1 LIILNKSAS
10 LKTGGLELRDKAII
24 TLVNESE
31 ALKKVKNRE
40 EILWINKDKNE
51 KNDFKVEGLTPEDI
65 DDAEDRLS
73 RFSEYIMKAFP
84 ETKKDKG
91 LIESPLREIPL
102 MKNTLNKNYRSK
114 LEGKLFL
121 KMDSHLP
128 IAGSVKA
135 RGGIYE
141 ILKHTEDLALEKGL
155 IKKDDSYEKLRDPEV
170 RDFFSQY
177 SIHVGSTGNLG
188 LSIGIISAEIGYKV
202 TVHMS
207 ADAKEWKKDLLRN
220 YGVEVVEY
228 TEDYGKAVEEGR
240 KKSLEDPNSYFVDDE
255 NSKTL
260 FLGYSVAAKRLKKQI
275 KEQNIMVDK
284 DHPLFVYIPCG
295 VGGAPGGISYGLKVV
310 FKENVHCFFV
320 EPTESPC
327 MLIGMESGLNN
338 KISVQDIGLT
348 GITDADGLAVGRPS
362 GFVGNVMKN
371 LLSGIFTIKDFKLYD
386 YLRDLMNSEIIFL
399 EPSAC
404 ATFEGP
410 ANLLNYNNGIEYIK
424 SINLNSK
431 MENATHIVWAT
442 GGRLVPE
449 DVRKEY
455 LKTHIKNK

>member
-1 LIILNKSAS
+1 M
-10 LKTGGLELRDKAII
+10 RDKGIN

-31 ALKKVKNRE
+31 ILKKVKNRE

-386 YLRDLMNSEIIFL
+386 YLRDLMNSENIFL

-424 SINLNSK
+424 SMNLNSK

>member
-1 LIILNKSAS
+1 MIILNKSAS

-386 YLRDLMNSEIIFL
+386 YLRDLMNSENIFL

>member
-1 LIILNKSAS
+1 MRDKEIDTIVNKS
-10 LKTGGLELRDKAII
+10 EI
-24 TLVNESE
+24 
-31 ALKKVKNRE
+31 LKKVKNRE
-40 EILWINKDKNE
+40 EILWINKNKNE
-51 KNDFKVEGLTPEDI
+51 KNDFRVEGLTPETI
-65 DDAEDRLS
+65 DDAENRLY
-73 RFSEYIMKAFP
+73 RFSSYIMKAFP

-91 LIESPLREIPL
+91 LIESPFREIQV
-102 MKNTLNKNYRSK
+102 MKNTLNKKYKSK
-114 LEGKLFL
+114 IEGKLFL

-260 FLGYSVAAKRLKKQI
+260 FLGYSVAGKRIKKQI
-275 KEQNIMVDK
+275 EEQNIKVDK
-284 DHPLFVYIPCG
+284 NHPLFVYIPCG
-295 VGGAPGGISYGLKVV
+295 VGGAPGGIAYGLKVL
-310 FKENVHCFFV
+310 FKDNVHCFFV

-338 KISVQDIGLT
+338 KISVQDIGLS
-348 GITDADGLAVGRPS
+348 GITEADGLAVGRPS
-362 GFVGNVMKN
+362 GFVGNVMEN
-371 LLSGIFTIKDFKLYD
+371 LLSGIFTTKDFKLYD
-386 YLRDLMNSEIIFL
+386 YLRDIVSSEEIFL

-404 ATFEGP
+404 AAFEGP
-410 ANLLNYNNGIEYIK
+410 TNLLNYKEGIKYIK
-424 SINLNSK
+424 AMNLESK

-455 LKTHIKNK
+455 LKTHIKN

>member
-1 LIILNKSAS
+1 MIILNKSAS

>member
-1 LIILNKSAS
+1 
-10 LKTGGLELRDKAII
+10 LRDKGINTI
-24 TLVNESE
+24 VNESE
-31 ALKKVKNRE
+31 ILKKVKNRE

-386 YLRDLMNSEIIFL
+386 YLRDLMNSENIFL

>member
-1 LIILNKSAS
+1 
-10 LKTGGLELRDKAII
+10 LELRDKGIN

-31 ALKKVKNRE
+31 ILKKVKNRE

-386 YLRDLMNSEIIFL
+386 YLRDLMNSENIFL

>member
-1 LIILNKSAS
+1 
-10 LKTGGLELRDKAII
+10 LRDKGIN

-31 ALKKVKNRE
+31 ILKKVKNRE

-386 YLRDLMNSEIIFL
+386 YLRDLMNSENIFL

>member
-1 LIILNKSAS
+1 M
-10 LKTGGLELRDKAII
+10 RDKGIN

-31 ALKKVKNRE
+31 ILKKVKNRE

-386 YLRDLMNSEIIFL
+386 YLRDLMNSENIFL

>member
-1 LIILNKSAS
+1 M
-10 LKTGGLELRDKAII
+10 RDKGIN

-31 ALKKVKNRE
+31 ILKKVKNRE

-386 YLRDLMNSEIIFL
+386 YLRDLMNSENIFL

-410 ANLLNYNNGIEYIK
+410 ANLLNYNNGIEFIK

>member
-1 LIILNKSAS
+1 M
-10 LKTGGLELRDKAII
+10 ELRDKGIN

-31 ALKKVKNRE
+31 ILKKVKNRE

-386 YLRDLMNSEIIFL
+386 YLRDLMNSENIFL

>member
-1 LIILNKSAS
+1 M
-10 LKTGGLELRDKAII
+10 RDKGINTI
-24 TLVNESE
+24 VNESE
-31 ALKKVKNRE
+31 ILKKVKNRE

-386 YLRDLMNSEIIFL
+386 YLRDLMNSENIFL

>member
-1 LIILNKSAS
+1 
-10 LKTGGLELRDKAII
+10 LELRDKGIN

-31 ALKKVKNRE
+31 ILKKVKNRE

-240 KKSLEDPNSYFVDDE
+240 KKSLKDPNSYFVDDE

-260 FLGYSVAAKRLKKQI
+260 FLGYSVAGKRLKKQI

-338 KISVQDIGLT
+338 KISVQDIDLT
-348 GITDADGLAVGRPS
+348 GITEADGLAVGRPS

-386 YLRDLMNSEIIFL
+386 YLRDLMNSENIFL

-424 SINLNSK
+424 SMNLNSK

-455 LKTHIKNK
+455 LNTHIKNK

>member
-1 LIILNKSAS
+1 
-10 LKTGGLELRDKAII
+10 
-24 TLVNESE
+24 
-31 ALKKVKNRE
+31 
-40 EILWINKDKNE
+40 
-51 KNDFKVEGLTPEDI
+51 
-65 DDAEDRLS
+65 
-73 RFSEYIMKAFP
+73 
-84 ETKKDKG
+84 
-91 LIESPLREIPL
+91 
-102 MKNTLNKNYRSK
+102 
-114 LEGKLFL
+114 
-121 KMDSHLP
+121 MDSHLP

-386 YLRDLMNSEIIFL
+386 YLRDLMNSENIFL

>member
-1 LIILNKSAS
+1 MN
-10 LKTGGLELRDKAII
+10 

-31 ALKKVKNRE
+31 ILKKVKNRE

-284 DHPLFVYIPCG
+284 DHPLFVRWFGDDTPPRSRC
-295 VGGAPGGISYGLKVV
+295 
-310 FKENVHCFFV
+310 
-320 EPTESPC
+320 
-327 MLIGMESGLNN
+327 
-338 KISVQDIGLT
+338 DIL
-348 GITDADGLAVGRPS
+348 
-362 GFVGNVMKN
+362 
-371 LLSGIFTIKDFKLYD
+371 
-386 YLRDLMNSEIIFL
+386 
-399 EPSAC
+399 C
-404 ATFEGP
+404 
-410 ANLLNYNNGIEYIK
+410 K
-424 SINLNSK
+424 SS
-431 MENATHIVWAT
+431 
-442 GGRLVPE
+442 
-449 DVRKEY
+449 
-455 LKTHIKNK
+455 

>member
-1 LIILNKSAS
+1 M
-10 LKTGGLELRDKAII
+10 ELRDKGIN

-31 ALKKVKNRE
+31 ILKKVKNRE

-386 YLRDLMNSEIIFL
+386 YLRDLMNSENIFL

-410 ANLLNYNNGIEYIK
+410 ANLLNYNNGIEFIK

>member
-386 YLRDLMNSEIIFL
+386 YLRDLMNSENIFL

>member
-1 LIILNKSAS
+1 MIILNKSAS

-260 FLGYSVAAKRLKKQI
+260 FLGYSVAGKRLKKQI

-386 YLRDLMNSEIIFL
+386 YLRDLMNSENIFL

>member
-155 IKKDDSYEKLRDPEV
+155 IKKDDSHEKLRDSEV

-207 ADAKEWKKDLLRN
+207 ADAKEWKKNLLRN

-386 YLRDLMNSEIIFL
+386 YLRDLMNSENIFL

>member
-1 LIILNKSAS
+1 M
-10 LKTGGLELRDKAII
+10 I

-386 YLRDLMNSEIIFL
+386 YLRDLMNSENIFL

>member
-1 LIILNKSAS
+1 M
-10 LKTGGLELRDKAII
+10 RDKAII

-386 YLRDLMNSEIIFL
+386 YLRDLMNSENIFL

>member
-1 LIILNKSAS
+1 
-10 LKTGGLELRDKAII
+10 LRDKGIN

-31 ALKKVKNRE
+31 ILKKVKNRE

-386 YLRDLMNSEIIFL
+386 YLRDLMNSENIFL

-410 ANLLNYNNGIEYIK
+410 ANLLNYNNGIEFIK